1 MLAQQEIQTQH
12 EGAKQS
18 SEILYQELQNDIRFL
33 GRLLGLSIQE
43 SEGQA
48 LFEQIENLR
57 RQAVSV
63 RRTVVE
69 QTGDEAKKQE
79 VMQSL
84 IDEINQ
90 KSDQELKS
98 LSRAFSYFMHLS
110 NIAEDRLQRRLDHL
124 DHQVDRPNMHGLSA
138 VSYTHLRAHET

>member
-1 MLAQQEIQTQH
+1 
-12 EGAKQS
+12 
-18 SEILYQELQNDIRFL
+18 
-33 GRLLGLSIQE
+33 
-43 SEGQA
+43 
-48 LFEQIENLR
+48 
-57 RQAVSV
+57 
-63 RRTVVE
+63 VE
-69 QTGDEAKKQE
+69 QTGDEAKKLE

-124 DHQVDRPNMHGLSA
+124 DHQVDRPNMHGLSVTLA
-138 VSYTHLRAHET
+138 RLNEAGVSSQTVYDYLDELNIVPV